1 MTDQPTPTDAVST
14 TDHAADQA
22 AEGGLTDRLVTFL
35 DRYCTDGLSRLY
47 EGYPNDVS
55 ALVMS
60 VRDLR
65 QYDADIAADVLD
77 QPDTM
82 ASYFQDALAQYDS
95 PASVVDVSEAAIRYT
110 DLPDTETFYP
120 GEFSPSD
127 HAGAYRS
134 IQGEVAK
141 ATEVFPK
148 LVEGAFEC
156 QRCGTVTYGTS
167 MDGVQCEG
175 CERQGPFKFL
185 QQGSTFVD
193 AQVLR
198 VQTPPEEAG
207 GAGEHLDVRVEDDL
221 AGQASVGDRVTVSG
235 VLGLEGRD
243 NDATRFDLVVDGRHI
258 RLDESD
264 RTDLDVST
272 EQRER
277 VHALAAGEEGDPLEL
292 AAASLAPK
300 IYGYDHIK
308 QMLILAM
315 VGGSR
320 TVHPSGDADRGEFH
334 VLLVGDPST
343 AKSKLVDRVEDVG
356 WRTVGVSGK
365 GATTAGVTASAA
377 QDDFG
382 DGEWT
387 LSAGAFVKANRGV
400 VCVDELDDME
410 SEVRAAM
417 LEPMSKQSIH
427 ITKAGINTHLR
438 TQTAVV
444 ASANPKNG
452 RFDTYT
458 NVISQLTFGGPLL
471 SRFDLVYTFSDEP
484 DPDQDAKITDH
495 MLRSRDTAKRLQ
507 RGDTEVA
514 DEDTDRVTPP
524 VEPETLRVWLALA
537 KQQPPPVFESEAVRE
552 QLKDRFAGLRGL
564 YDYGADEPVPVTF
577 RKLEATV
584 RIAEAAAKFEFS
596 DVITERHARIAT
608 EAVGRSM
615 QDFGK
620 DENGNLD
627 ADVQEVG
634 QSQSQKQIRETL
646 VETVLDLQT
655 DHDPAAPVELV
666 VDEMEDLSERQVW
679 HHIEHFKE
687 KGEMYEP
694 EQGHIR
700 YIGGA

>member
-1 MTDQPTPTDAVST
+1 MTDQSTQTDATS
-14 TDHAADQA
+14 AADQPA
-22 AEGGLTDRLVTFL
+22 DGDLADRLVTFI
-35 DRYCTDGLSRLY
+35 DRYCTDALARLY

-55 ALVMS
+55 ALVVS
-60 VRDLR
+60 VSDLR
-65 QYDADIAADVLD
+65 RFDPDIAADVLD
-77 QPDTM
+77 HPDTV
-82 ASYFQDALAQYDS
+82 AEYFQDALVRRDS
-95 PASVVDVSEAAIRYT
+95 PASVVDVSDAAIRYT
-110 DLPDTETFYP
+110 DLSETETFYP

-127 HAGAYRS
+127 HAGSYRS
-134 IQGEVAK
+134 IRGEVAK

-148 LVEGAFEC
+148 LVEGAHEC
-156 QRCGTVTYGTS
+156 LQCGTVNYTPGDVH
-167 MDGVQCEG
+167 MCKG
-175 CERQGPFKFL
+175 CERKGPFEL
-185 QQGSTFVD
+185 QAERSTFVD
-193 AQVLR
+193 AQVVR
-198 VQTPPEEAG
+198 IQTPPEEAG
-207 GAGEHLDVRVEDDL
+207 GSGEHLDVRVEDDL
-221 AGQASVGDRVTVSG
+221 AGVASVGDRATISG
-235 VLGLEGRD
+235 VLDLEARE
-243 NDATRFDLVVDGRHI
+243 NDDTRFDVVVDGRHI
-258 RLDESD
+258 HLEESD
-264 RTDLDVST
+264 RTDLEVSA

-277 VHALAAGEEGDPLEL
+277 IQALAAGEECDPLDL
-292 AAASLAPK
+292 AAESLAPK
-300 IYGYDHIK
+300 IYGYDHVK
-308 QMLILAM
+308 RMLILAM

-365 GATTAGVTASAA
+365 GATTAGVTASAS

-382 DGEWT
+382 GSGEWT

-400 VCVDELDDME
+400 VCVDELDDMD

-452 RFDTYT
+452 RFDTFT
-458 NVISQLTFGGPLL
+458 NIISQLTFGGPLL
-471 SRFDLVYTFSDEP
+471 SRFDLVYTFADEP
-484 DPDQDAKITDH
+484 DPGQDAKITDH

-507 RGDTEVA
+507 RGDVDVA
-514 DEDTDRVTPP
+514 DEDADRVTPP
-524 VEPETLRVWLALA
+524 VEAETLRVWLALA
-537 KQQPPPVFESEAVRE
+537 KQQPPPVFESDAVRE
-552 QLKDRFAGLRGL
+552 QLQDRFTNLRGL
-564 YDYGADEPVPVTF
+564 YDYKADEPVPVTF

-620 DENGNLD
+620 DENDKLD

-634 QSQSQKQIRETL
+634 QSRSQKERRNELADIISE
-646 VETVLDLQT
+646 LQAE
-655 DHDPAAPVELV
+655 HDPAAPIDEIVASMDG
-666 VDEMEDLSERQVW
+666 VDESTAQHDIQHLRD
-679 HHIEHFKE
+679 
-687 KGEMYEP
+687 KGVVYEP
-694 EQGHIR
+694 QPG
-700 YIGGA
+700 YVKFLGWS